1 MFYNKLDAYLKEF
14 EADEEVNDFWYDIG
28 TVTAA
33 NIISEFSKKDWDEV
47 LLNLPQKS
55 LGWKKRFA
63 YCLDNS
69 DSAEEFSLLVLML
82 DTDDEELFEICS
94 DSIREFVNI
103 KNIQKLFSNVV
114 IIDKIKTMIPHCT
127 SLSLLVLSDLI
138 SSINKCISTNTI
150 ILDNISKDLNELN
163 NLIEK
168 RKLYLNP

>member
-1 MFYNKLDAYLKEF
+1 MFYNKLDEYLKEF

-28 TVTAA
+28 TVTAT
-33 NIISEFSKKDWDEV
+33 NIITEFSKEDWDEV
-47 LLNLPQKS
+47 LLNLPKKS

-69 DSAEEFSLLVLML
+69 DSAEEFMLLVLMM

-103 KNIQKLFSNVV
+103 NNIQVLFSNAA
-114 IIDKIKTMIPHCT
+114 IIDKIKAMIPRCT
-127 SLSLLVLSDLI
+127 NLSLLVLSNLI

-150 ILDNISKDLNELN
+150 VSDNISKDLMELN
-163 NLIEK
+163 NLITK
-168 RKLYLNP
+168 QKLNLN